1 MMGREHD
8 KQAQFTPDH
17 LGTKPVAYKRNK
29 GKRCIINQMN
39 SLMSYR
45 RRANKEGIMMNGK
58 SYQSNP
64 DDRSDN
70 VEKLQDMIE
79 NTLDNIDESEAAI
92 LFRQIKKNR

>member
-1 MMGREHD
+1 
-8 KQAQFTPDH
+8 
-17 LGTKPVAYKRNK
+17 
-29 GKRCIINQMN
+29 
-39 SLMSYR
+39 
-45 RRANKEGIMMNGK
+45 MMNGK